1 MISLGLPAGPLQ
13 VLCLAAHPD
22 DLEIGCGGT
31 LLALCAG
38 REVTVHSVLLT
49 GSPERV
55 REAEQAHELFLHG
68 AAEVHLETHD
78 FPDGSLPARWG
89 EVKACLEDVAT
100 RVHPDVILAPRLDD
114 AHQDHRMLAE
124 LVITSWRD
132 ALVLRY
138 EIPKWDG
145 DQGRVT
151 HYVPLT
157 AEQARAKV
165 ELLDKVYPSQVGRD
179 WWDDELFLGLMRL
192 RGVECR
198 HRYAEGF
205 LVDKATLDLSDSGR

>member
-1 MISLGLPAGPLQ
+1 MIALGLPHGPLQ

-22 DLEIGCGGT
+22 DLEIACGGT
-31 LLALCAG
+31 LLALCAA
-38 REVTVHSVLLT
+38 REVTVHSVVLT
-49 GSPERV
+49 GSLERV
-55 REAEQAHELFLHG
+55 REAEQAHRLFLEG
-68 AAEVHLETHD
+68 ATELHMETHD

-89 EVKACLEDVAT
+89 EVKTCLEDVAA
-100 RVHPDVILAPRLDD
+100 RVRPDVILAPRLDD
-114 AHQDHRMLAE
+114 AHQDHRTLAE
-124 LVITSWRD
+124 LVITAWRD
-132 ALVLRY
+132 SLVLRY

-157 AEQARAKV
+157 PEQARAKV
-165 ELLDKVYPSQVGRD
+165 ELLNKVYPSQLGRD
-179 WWDDELFLGLMRL
+179 WWDDEVFLGLMRL

-205 LVDKATLDLSDSGR
+205 LVDKALLDLAVPLR